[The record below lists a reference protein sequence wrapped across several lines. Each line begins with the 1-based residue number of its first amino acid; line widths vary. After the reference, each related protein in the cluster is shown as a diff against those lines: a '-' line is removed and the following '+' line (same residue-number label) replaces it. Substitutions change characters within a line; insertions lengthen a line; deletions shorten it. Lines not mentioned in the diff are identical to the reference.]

1 MESTKVIDM
10 LNEERAELDQELTVI
25 AATKELD
32 VAKALQPE
40 KVNALVVSA
49 ELTEDI
55 MRLETQIAIMG
66 TQLEAQT
73 KRDKLKEKAREMA
86 LQLMSEE
93 ERQEVYKIHREQVLT
108 HIKELRARYGL

>member
-1 MESTKVIDM
+1 MEPTKVIDM

-55 MRLETQIAIMG
+55 MRLETQITIMG

-73 KRDKLKEKAREMA
+73 KRDKLKEKARELA
-86 LQLMSEE
+86 LQLMTEE
-93 ERQEVYKIHREQVLT
+93 ERSRIYSKHKEEIME
-108 HIKELRARYGL
+108 HIQQIKSRYGI